1 MLDASSFQLWGLM
14 QYSFRIELTTALVN
28 GEHDAGEDMMD
39 WQVVVRSQFMERPRR
54 VLWVSLARINQ
65 NGMT

>member
-1 MLDASSFQLWGLM
+1 MLDASSVQWRGLM

-39 WQVVVRSQFMERPRR
+39 WLTVVRSQFMERQRR
-54 VLWVSLARINQ
+54 VLGVSLGRINKM
-65 NGMT
+65 G